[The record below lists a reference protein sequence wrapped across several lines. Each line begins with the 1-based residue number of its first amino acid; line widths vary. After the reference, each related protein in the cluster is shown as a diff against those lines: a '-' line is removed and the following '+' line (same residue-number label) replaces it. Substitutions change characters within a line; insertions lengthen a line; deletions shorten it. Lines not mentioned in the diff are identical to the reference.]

1 MGQVVS
7 DCFTLDTRAGPGSD
21 TRIGVLMLLQRFH
34 LVLASAAA
42 ALVLLGF
49 IAGVSV
55 WHVETSAR
63 LIPGGLGSAG
73 SFSVGVWI
81 VGTLTVV
88 VCGSL
93 VAVGM
98 LITRSFR
105 ESMATLWATIDR
117 IQSGAAP
124 AEVDIAPDDELLRAA
139 RALQRAGQTL
149 QQQTVSRSYL
159 NAILDSMAEM
169 LFVTDR
175 SGRIRHVNRAA
186 AERLNATPD
195 SLSGALLTE
204 FFREDPLADGI
215 GTTVER
221 TIDAPTGGTRTVLV
235 SSSELRRPETTVPDI
250 VIVSQDISDLKEAEA
265 ALTRSLH
272 EKEELLR
279 EIHHRVKNNLQIVC
293 SLLHAEEQST
303 ADPDSRKRFAALQHR
318 IRSMAA
324 IHEHLYASDD
334 LSRIDFGAY
343 LQELTAHLGRVHGE
357 SKATLEVETDPLSL
371 PVSTALPAGLI
382 VTELVANAF
391 QHAFPEGEAG
401 AIRVRLHRDG
411 DQAVLTVSDD
421 GTGHPHRQH
430 AAPPSGPS
438 NASPDGLGLRL
449 VRGFTRQ
456 IKGSFETTISEGTRA
471 RVTFPVS
478 TSPSTSEPSSRS
490 TLSSV

>member
-1 MGQVVS
+1 
-7 DCFTLDTRAGPGSD
+7 
-21 TRIGVLMLLQRFH
+21 MLLQRFH

-42 ALVLLGF
+42 AVVLLGF

-55 WHVETSAR
+55 WHVETAAR
-63 LIPGGLGSAG
+63 FVPGGPDTTG
-73 SFSVGVWI
+73 SFSIGVWI
-81 VGTLTVV
+81 VGIVTVV

-93 VAVGM
+93 VAVGA

-117 IQSGAAP
+117 LQSGVVP
-124 AEVDIAPDDELLRAA
+124 AEVDIAPNDEVLRAA

-175 SGRIRHVNRAA
+175 AGRIRHANRAA
-186 AERLNATPD
+186 AERLNAAPD

-204 FFREDPLADGI
+204 FFHEDPLADGI

-221 TIDAPTGGTRTVLV
+221 TLEGPTGGARTVLV

-250 VIVSQDISDLKEAEA
+250 VIVSQDISDLKKAEA

-303 ADPDSRKRFAALQHR
+303 ADPDSRDRFAALQHR

-343 LQELTAHLGRVHGE
+343 LQELTAHLARVHGD
-357 SKATLEVETDPLSL
+357 SRAVLDVETDPLSL
-371 PVSTALPAGLI
+371 PVSTALPVGLI

-391 QHAFPEGEAG
+391 QHAFPEGGAG
-401 AIRVRLHRDG
+401 TIRVHLQREG
-411 DQAVLTVSDD
+411 DEAVLTVSDD
-421 GTGHPHRQH
+421 GIGRPAQRPSSASQPSD
-430 AAPPSGPS
+430 AP
-438 NASPDGLGLRL
+438 ADGLGLRL

-456 IKGSFETTISEGTRA
+456 IKGTFETTVAEGTRA
-471 RVTFPVS
+471 RVAFPVAP
-478 TSPSTSEPSSRS
+478 SPAASEPSPRS
-490 TLSSV
+490 TLSIA